1 MSQPTFF
8 EKLWERKV
16 PQLLGTYLAV
26 GFGVLQ
32 FVEFISRRF
41 SMSSFWIDSYLLLW
55 LMLIPARRRFSC
67 ITQGLPTQNWKRTE
81 LEKVGDIWEYGLGLA
96 VGFVNSQQC
105 RPFGHSDGDNH
116 RCGRKDH

>member
-41 SMSSFWIDSYLLLW
+41 SMSSFWVDSYLLLW
-55 LMLIPARRRFSC
+55 LMLIPAVALLLYY
-67 ITQGLPTQNWKRTE
+67 QGLPTRIGK
-81 LEKVGDIWEYGLGLA
+81 GL
-96 VGFVNSQQC
+96 QC
-105 RPFGHSDGDNH
+105 IES
-116 RCGRKDH
+116 